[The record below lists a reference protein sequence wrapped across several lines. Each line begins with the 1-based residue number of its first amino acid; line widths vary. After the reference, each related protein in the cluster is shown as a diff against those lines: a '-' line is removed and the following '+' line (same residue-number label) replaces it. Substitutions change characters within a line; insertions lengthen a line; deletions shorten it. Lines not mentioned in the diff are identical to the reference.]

1 MSCSPFFFDG
11 VAAVSES
18 PRAELKPEYFKQMR
32 RQKLVFSLASR
43 GRAERSPSPPTGS
56 LRMTPVARLGKGSY
70 LGQLSHLGKE
80 SQLKK
85 GSYLSK
91 ESHLG
96 QVSQTGKRSQLK
108 KESQITQEGEAEAE
122 EKAGKVAKVGRLNR
136 GSRIVQTRFPRP
148 EGRVSLGGSN
158 CESEVMANLEKFF
171 RIRKTPQL
179 LVPAS
184 DISRELSYR
193 ISEMERESD
202 RSSREVIAR
211 IRAQGREISRLVL
224 PAKRAARL
232 RLWKKLKAFTIY
244 LKRAGFDAAMVM
256 RLPCRPFSLPE
267 SKTFLSACKSDDLAR
282 ASLLLRDNWM
292 LVFEFDEM
300 RRSGLHWAVDNNC
313 ELVTM
318 LLIKSGAFLDS
329 TDYLDRPPLFF
340 ALRNGNKNLTL
351 ALLNA
356 GASPWSPQTCEL
368 LDAPREFPHLVNL
381 LKRFR
386 FASLSL
392 KVFGKKRSPFDQ
404 LNVSIPF

>member
-1 MSCSPFFFDG
+1 
-11 VAAVSES
+11 
-18 PRAELKPEYFKQMR
+18 
-32 RQKLVFSLASR
+32 
-43 GRAERSPSPPTGS
+43 
-56 LRMTPVARLGKGSY
+56 MTPVARVGKGSY
-70 LGQLSHLGKE
+70 LGQLSNLGKE
-80 SQLKK
+80 NQVRK
-85 GSYLSK
+85 GSHLSK
-91 ESHLG
+91 ESHFG
-96 QVSQTGKRSQLK
+96 PGNQVGKRSQLR
-108 KESQITQEGEAEAE
+108 KESQITQEDEVDGE
-122 EKAGKVAKVGRLNR
+122 EKAGKIGRVRQVNR
-136 GSRIVQTRFPRP
+136 GTRVVQTRFPRP
-148 EGRVSLGGSN
+148 EATLSLGGSN
-158 CESEVMANLEKFF
+158 CESEVMANLVKFF
-171 RIRKTPQL
+171 RIRKAPQPP
-179 LVPAS
+179 VPAS
-184 DISRELSYR
+184 EISRELSYR
-193 ISEMERESD
+193 ISQMERESD

-282 ASLLLRDNWM
+282 ASLLLRGNWM

-313 ELVTM
+313 ESVAM

-351 ALLNA
+351 ALLNS